1 MTKQIDDLLIQLAD
15 AIYADQH
22 PETPVDPVT
31 GVKGPKYNAYDLGEH
46 IYSVQISNNNNIA
59 GSVTIDVFT
68 QWPRLHHWIRE
79 QMDEH
84 VELDFDSTL
93 VSDVSDRI
101 LVKAT
106 QRGSKIQRT
115 AFLTRQVILEMLQ
128 ERGVPE
134 SMYSADG
141 PIETLWS
148 KVLEYECL

>member
-1 MTKQIDDLLIQLAD
+1 MTKQIDDLLMQLAD

-31 GVKGPKYNAYDLGEH
+31 GIKGPKYNAYDLGEH
-46 IYSVQISNNNNIA
+46 IYSVQISNNIA
-59 GSVTIDVFT
+59 GSVTIDMFT

-79 QMDEH
+79 QLDEH
-84 VELDFDSTL
+84 VELAFGYAL
-93 VSDVSDRI
+93 VSEASDRI

-106 QRGSKIQRT
+106 QHGSKIQRT
-115 AFLTRQVILEMLQ
+115 AFLTRQVMLDMLRK
-128 ERGVPE
+128 RGVPE

-148 KVLEYECL
+148 KVLGYECL

>member
-31 GVKGPKYNAYDLGEH
+31 GVKGPKYNAYDLGEY
-46 IYSVQISNNNNIA
+46 IYRVQIMNA
-59 GSVTIDVFT
+59 LTGSPTIDVFT

-79 QMDEH
+79 RLDEH
-84 VELDFDSTL
+84 VELDLSYAL
-93 VSDVSDRI
+93 VRDVSDRI

-115 AFLTRQVILEMLQ
+115 AFLTRKVMLEMLQ

-134 SMYSADG
+134 SMYSVDTSL
-141 PIETLWS
+141 ETLWS
-148 KVLEYECL
+148 KVLGYECL

>member
-22 PETPVDPVT
+22 VDPVT
-31 GVKGPKYNAYDLGEH
+31 GIKGPKYNAYDMGEH
-46 IYSVQISNNNNIA
+46 IYSVQVSNSIT
-59 GSVTIDVFT
+59 GDVTIDVFT
-68 QWPRLHHWIRE
+68 QWPRLHYWIRE
-79 QMDEH
+79 QLDEH
-84 VELDFDSTL
+84 VELDFSSAL

-115 AFLTRQVILEMLQ
+115 AFLTRQVMLEMLQ

-134 SMYSADG
+134 SEYSADTSL
-141 PIETLWS
+141 EFLWY
-148 KVLEYECL
+148 KVLEYECM

>member
-46 IYSVQISNNNNIA
+46 IYSVQIRNSITD
-59 GSVTIDVFT
+59 SVTIDIFT

-84 VELDFDSTL
+84 VELDLGYAL

-101 LVKAT
+101 LVKAA

-115 AFLTRQVILEMLQ
+115 AFLTRQMMIDILE

-148 KVLEYECL
+148 KVLGYECL

>member
-22 PETPVDPVT
+22 PETPVDLVT

-46 IYSVQISNNNNIA
+46 IYSVQISNNLL
-59 GSVTIDVFT
+59 GDVTIDTFT
-68 QWPRLHHWIRE
+68 QWPRLHNWIRE
-79 QMDEH
+79 RLDEH
-84 VELDFDSTL
+84 VELNLSYAL
-93 VSDVSDRI
+93 VSEASDRI
-101 LVKAT
+101 LVKAA
-106 QRGSKIQRT
+106 QHGSKIQRT
-115 AFLTRQVILEMLQ
+115 AFLSRQVMLEMLQ

-148 KVLEYECL
+148 KVLGYECL

>member
-1 MTKQIDDLLIQLAD
+1 MTKQIDALLIQLAD

-46 IYSVQISNNNNIA
+46 IYSVQISNNIL
-59 GSVTIDVFT
+59 GDVTIDTFT

-79 QMDEH
+79 QLDEH
-84 VELDFDSTL
+84 VELNLSYAL
-93 VSDVSDRI
+93 VSKGSDML
-101 LVKAT
+101 LVKAI
-106 QRGSKIQRT
+106 QPGSKIQRT
-115 AFLTRQVILEMLQ
+115 AFLSRQVMLEMLK

-148 KVLEYECL
+148 KVLAYECL

>member
-31 GVKGPKYNAYDLGEH
+31 GVKGPKYNAYDLGEY
-46 IYSVQISNNNNIA
+46 IYRVQIMNGLTSSPI
-59 GSVTIDVFT
+59 IDILT

-84 VELDFDSTL
+84 VELDLSYAL

-106 QRGSKIQRT
+106 QHGSKIQRT
-115 AFLTRQVILEMLQ
+115 AFLTRQVMLEMLQ

-148 KVLEYECL
+148 KVLGYECL

>member
-46 IYSVQISNNNNIA
+46 IYSVQISNNIL
-59 GSVTIDVFT
+59 GDVTIDTFT
-68 QWPRLHHWIRE
+68 QWPRLHNWIRE
-79 QMDEH
+79 RLDEH
-84 VELDFDSTL
+84 VELNLSYAL
-93 VSDVSDRI
+93 VSEASDRI
-101 LVKAT
+101 LVKAA
-106 QRGSKIQRT
+106 QHGSKIQRT
-115 AFLTRQVILEMLQ
+115 TFLTRQMMIDMLE

-134 SMYSADG
+134 SMCSADG
-141 PIETLWS
+141 PIETLWF

>member
-46 IYSVQISNNNNIA
+46 IYSVQIRNSITD
-59 GSVTIDVFT
+59 SVTIDIFT
-68 QWPRLHHWIRE
+68 QWPRVHHWIRE

-84 VELDFDSTL
+84 VELDLGYAL

-101 LVKAT
+101 LIKAT
-106 QRGSKIQRT
+106 QHGSKIQRT
-115 AFLTRQVILEMLQ
+115 AFLTRKVMLEMLE

-134 SMYSADG
+134 SMYSVD
-141 PIETLWS
+141 ISLETLWS
-148 KVLEYECL
+148 KVLGYECL

>member
-1 MTKQIDDLLIQLAD
+1 MTKQIDDLLMQLAD

-46 IYSVQISNNNNIA
+46 IYSVQISNNIL
-59 GSVTIDVFT
+59 GDVTIDTFT

-79 QMDEH
+79 QLDEH
-84 VELDFDSTL
+84 VELDFGFAL
-93 VSDVSDRI
+93 VSDRL
-101 LVKAT
+101 LVKAA

-128 ERGVPE
+128 ERGVSE
-134 SMYSADG
+134 KMYLADG
-141 PIETLWS
+141 PIETLWL
-148 KVLEYECL
+148 KVVEYECL

>member
-46 IYSVQISNNNNIA
+46 IYSVQISNNLL
-59 GSVTIDVFT
+59 GDVTIDTFT

-79 QMDEH
+79 QLDEH
-84 VELDFDSTL
+84 VELNLSYAL
-93 VSDVSDRI
+93 VSEASDRI
-101 LVKAT
+101 LVKAA
-106 QRGSKIQRT
+106 QHGSKIQRT
-115 AFLTRQVILEMLQ
+115 AFLTRQVMLEMLQ

-141 PIETLWS
+141 PIETLWC
-148 KVLEYECL
+148 KVLGYECL

>member
-1 MTKQIDDLLIQLAD
+1 MPKQIDDLLIQLAD

-22 PETPVDPVT
+22 PVDPVT
-31 GVKGPKYNAYDLGEH
+31 GVKGPEYNAYDLGEH
-46 IYSVQISNNNNIA
+46 IYSVQISNSLT

-79 QMDEH
+79 QMDKH
-84 VELDFDSTL
+84 VELDLGYAL

-115 AFLTRQVILEMLQ
+115 AFLTRQVMLKMLQ
-128 ERGVPE
+128 ERGVPG
-134 SMYSADG
+134 SMYSL
-141 PIETLWS
+141 ETLWC

>member
-31 GVKGPKYNAYDLGEH
+31 GIKGPKYNAYDLGEY
-46 IYSVQISNNNNIA
+46 IYSVRVSNNIL
-59 GSVTIDVFT
+59 GDVTIDTFT

-79 QMDEH
+79 QLDEH
-84 VELDFDSTL
+84 VELDLSYAL

-115 AFLTRQVILEMLQ
+115 AFLTRKVMLEMLQ

-141 PIETLWS
+141 SIETLWS
-148 KVLEYECL
+148 KVLGYECL

>member
-46 IYSVQISNNNNIA
+46 IYSVQISNNIL
-59 GSVTIDVFT
+59 GDVTIDTFT

-79 QMDEH
+79 RLDEH
-84 VELDFDSTL
+84 VELNLSYAL
-93 VSDVSDRI
+93 VSEASDRI
-101 LVKAT
+101 LVKAA
-106 QRGSKIQRT
+106 QHGSKIQRT
-115 AFLTRQVILEMLQ
+115 AFLTRQVMLEMLQ

-148 KVLEYECL
+148 KVLGYECL

>member
-31 GVKGPKYNAYDLGEH
+31 GVKGPKYNAYDLGEY
-46 IYSVQISNNNNIA
+46 IYRVQIMNGLT
-59 GSVTIDVFT
+59 GSPIIDIFT
-68 QWPRLHHWIRE
+68 QWPRLYHWIRE
-79 QMDEH
+79 QLDEH
-84 VELDFDSTL
+84 VELDLSYAL
-93 VSDVSDRI
+93 VSEGSDRI
-101 LVKAT
+101 LVKAA

-115 AFLTRQVILEMLQ
+115 AFLTRQMMIDMLQ

-134 SMYSADG
+134 SAYSADG
-141 PIETLWS
+141 SLETLWS

>member
-22 PETPVDPVT
+22 PETPVDTVT
-31 GVKGPKYNAYDLGEH
+31 GVKGPKYNAHDLGEY
-46 IYSVQISNNNNIA
+46 IYSVQVSNVA
-59 GSVTIDVFT
+59 GEPAIDIFT

-79 QMDEH
+79 QLDEH
-84 VELDFDSTL
+84 VELDFGFSL
-93 VSDVSDRI
+93 VSKDSNQL

-115 AFLTRQVILEMLQ
+115 AFLTRQVMLEMLQ

-134 SMYSADG
+134 PMYSADTSL
-141 PIETLWS
+141 ETLWC
-148 KVLEYECL
+148 KVLGYECL